1 MNKHSTYKENELTA
15 DQLYRSCNLED
26 FQFQTTDELDPLE
39 QQMIGQDRALAS
51 VNFGIHMDRDG
62 YNIYALGPEET
73 DKRHLLERLITHEAR
88 NEAVPSDWCYVCN
101 FKDEQKPM
109 ALQLPPGKVQRLREM
124 MDNLAEDLPNVLTNA
139 FESEE
144 YQNRRQTIEEKL
156 KDEEQQ
162 AFSKLQEK
170 AAAEDLT
177 IISTPLGFA
186 FNPTRDNRL
195 MTREELQNL
204 SEEESIEI
212 EEKIHK
218 FQKELQKVLRKAPER
233 LRKFRNTRDKLN
245 KEFTQFS
252 VQGIIEEIELEFSNQ
267 PKVLEYLKQ
276 VHDDIIEQAEAIIN
290 PGGGNPFLQ
299 SITGKQNKKTSA
311 GSHPILWRYT
321 VNVMIDNEETN
332 GAPVVYE
339 DNPTYNNLIG
349 RIEHVSE
356 MGALTTDFTFIRP
369 GALHRANGGY
379 LLLDIHRVLTQP
391 FAWEGLKRALQS
403 NELKVESPGDMYG
416 LFSTVTLKPASI
428 DLDVKVI
435 LLGSRVLYFLLCAYD
450 PDFMNLFKVE
460 VDFEDKIDW
469 NSETQKLFAR
479 MIAGLLKKYNLRP
492 MDPHA
497 VTRTIEHTSRI
508 VGDNQKVSTHIQK
521 VIDLLREADFWT
533 SQNGNKVISS
543 ESVEQAIEQ
552 QYYRSG
558 RLKDRILEEIIR
570 KNIFIDTEGSKVGQ
584 VNGLSV
590 IQLGNSVF
598 GHPTRITA
606 RVQLG
611 RGQVVNIEREV
622 DMSGPIH
629 SKGILILSS
638 FLGARYASE
647 KPLSLNASIVFEQS
661 YSGVEGD
668 SASSAEL
675 YALLSAIADIPLKQ
689 SLAVTGSVNQHG
701 EIQPIG
707 GVNEKIEGFFDLCF
721 KRGLNGEQGVLIP
734 KANVKNLMLKK
745 DVVQAVKDKRFHI
758 YPVKTINTGME
769 LLTGM
774 NMGQRD
780 HQGSYP
786 EGSINQLV
794 EEKLDQYATIRQ
806 KYVLS
811 ANGKMPN
818 EKSENE
824 R

>member
-1 MNKHSTYKENELTA
+1 MNNSSILMMNKLTA
-15 DQLYRSCNLED
+15 DQLCRSCNPED
-26 FQFQTTDELDPLE
+26 FHFTTTKELEPLE

-51 VNFGIHMDRDG
+51 ANFGIHMERDG

-73 DKRHLLERLITHEAR
+73 DKRNLLERLITLEA
-88 NEAVPSDWCYVCN
+88 EKEDVPSDWCYVCN
-101 FKDEQKPM
+101 FEDEQKPI

-124 MDNLAEDLPNVLTNA
+124 MENLAEDLPNILTNA

-144 YQNRRQTIEEKL
+144 YQNRRQTIEEQM
-156 KDEEQQ
+156 KDEEQE
-162 AFSKLQEK
+162 AFSKLQEE
-170 AAAEDLT
+170 AATEGLT
-177 IISTPLGFA
+177 IITTPLGYS
-186 FNPTRDNRL
+186 FNPTKDNRL
-195 MTREELQNL
+195 MTREELQKL
-204 SEEESIEI
+204 SDEERKEI
-212 EEKIHK
+212 EEKIQT
-218 FQKELQKVLRKAPER
+218 FQKELQKVLRQAPER
-233 LRKFRNTRDKLN
+233 LRKFRNMRDKLN

-252 VQGIIEEIELEFSNQ
+252 VRGIIEEIESEFSNQ
-267 PKVLEYLKQ
+267 PKVLEYLQ
-276 VHDDIIEQAEAIIN
+276 EVREDIIEHAEAIIN

-299 SITGKQNKKTSA
+299 SITGKQEKKISA
-311 GSHPILWRYT
+311 SSHPILWRYT
-321 VNVMIDNEETN
+321 VNVMIDNAKAKGT
-332 GAPVVYE
+332 PVFYE

-379 LLLDIHRVLTQP
+379 LLLDALRVLTQP

-435 LLGSRVLYFLLCAYD
+435 LLGSRFLYYLLCAYD

-460 VDFEDKIDW
+460 VDFEDEIAW
-469 NSETQKLFAR
+469 SPENQELYAR
-479 MIAGLLKKYNLRP
+479 MIAGLLKKYKLRP

-497 VTRTIEHTSRI
+497 VSRTIEHTSRL
-508 VGDNQKVSTHIQK
+508 VSDNEKVSTHIQK

-533 SQNGNKVISS
+533 AQKGKEIIDFA
-543 ESVEQAIEQ
+543 SVEQAIEQ

-558 RLKDRILEEIIR
+558 RLRDRIREEMIR
-570 KNIFIDTEGSKVGQ
+570 KNIFIDTEGSKIGQ

-590 IQLGNSVF
+590 VLLGNAMF

-622 DMSGPIH
+622 EMSGPIH
-629 SKGILILSS
+629 SKGVLILSS

-647 KPLSLNASIVFEQS
+647 KPLSLNASLVFEQS
-661 YSGVEGD
+661 YGGVEGD
-668 SASSAEL
+668 SASSTEL

-707 GVNEKIEGFFDLCF
+707 GVNEKIEGFFDLCNE
-721 KRGLNGEQGVLIP
+721 RGLNGEQGVLIP
-734 KANVKNLMLKK
+734 QANVKNLMLKK
-745 DVVQAVKDKRFHI
+745 EVVDAVRDEKFHV
-758 YPVKTINTGME
+758 YPVKTIDAGME

-780 HQGSYP
+780 QDGNYP
-786 EGSINQLV
+786 KGSINQLV
-794 EEKLDQYATIRQ
+794 EEKLDRYATIRQ
-806 KYVLS
+806 KFALTG
-811 ANGKMPN
+811 NGQKQ
-818 EKSENE
+818 NE
-824 R
+824 RNEL